1 MIEKEEDEILA
12 RDRATSL
19 IFYWQNDYLLTPAV
33 FKKIL
38 QNPEICAFALLVNRH
53 RTAT

>member
-19 IFYWQNDYLLTPAV
+19 ILYWQNDYLLTPAELE
-33 FKKIL
+33 KIL
-38 QNPEICAFALLVNRH
+38 QNPGICAFALLVNLH
-53 RTAT
+53 RTVT